1 MSENILLDKSYN
13 FALRIVRLSEF
24 LVEQKLEHILSR
36 KVLDAGTA
44 IGVLVEEG
52 RQGDDRSEFAAKY
65 SVANKEAFKTHYWLR
80 LIRDAGFIGEKQA
93 QSLLDDCDE
102 LKKLLIASIKTTR
115 SRS

>member
-1 MSENILLDKSYN
+1 MSENILLEKSYN

-24 LVEQKLEHILSR
+24 LNNEKHEHVLSR
-36 KVLDAGTA
+36 KVLDSGTS

-65 SVANKEAFKTHYWLR
+65 SIANKEAFKTHYWLR

-102 LKKLLIASIKTTR
+102 LKKMLIASIRTARAR
-115 SRS
+115 S